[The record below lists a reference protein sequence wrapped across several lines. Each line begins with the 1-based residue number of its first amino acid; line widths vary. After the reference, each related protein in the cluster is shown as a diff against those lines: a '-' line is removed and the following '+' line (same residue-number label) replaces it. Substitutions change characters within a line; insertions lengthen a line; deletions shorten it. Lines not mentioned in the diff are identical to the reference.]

1 MKTLRRVATRLA
13 NPVDV
18 MIEREGCGPS
28 FHLLHQFVPE
38 SGHVKGG
45 SESSRCGSV
54 GRNLTSIHED
64 VGSIPG
70 LVEWVKEPELP

>member
-38 SGHVKGG
+38 SGHVKGVQRVPAVAQW
-45 SESSRCGSV
+45 EE
-54 GRNLTSIHED
+54 T
-64 VGSIPG
+64 
-70 LVEWVKEPELP
+70 